1 VKANLKRGLA
11 VDVTAGPQDSRDL
24 LQHAHRPR
32 DMLEDFLKYYHVH
45 ASVLEWKLFIGP
57 NDVDARP
64 IMKIEVH
71 RTRQAR

>member
-1 VKANLKRGLA
+1 
-11 VDVTAGPQDSRDL
+11 
-24 LQHAHRPR
+24 
-32 DMLEDFLKYYHVH
+32 MLEDFLKYYHVH